1 VTGVVVSACS
11 SSSNS
16 VATATTSTT
25 ASSSATTEPAPSG
38 GGSSSRSSQFDA
50 LSSSVQA
57 GECATFKA
65 VYTSHTTSGTTQTI
79 TIEQTPPKSVFSV
92 PTGSVIDDGTHT
104 YFCTAAGGSEQCV
117 ESTSSGSPN
126 PFSVLTEIFDPTT
139 LLNEFHAAQSAAAA
153 HTAGYTVAFSGATYA
168 GLSAKCLDYTGGGQS
183 VKYCVTNSGILAYA
197 QAAGGTFELTSFSSS
212 PAASDFA
219 LPAGAPV
226 VTLPSNGATP
236 VEP

>member
-1 VTGVVVSACS
+1 VQRLEQLRA
-11 SSSNS
+11 
-16 VATATTSTT
+16 AATTSTT
-25 ASSSATTEPAPSG
+25 ASSSATTAPA
-38 GGSSSRSSQFDA
+38 
-50 LSSSVQA
+50 SSVQA
-57 GECATFKA
+57 GEHATFKA

-79 TIEQTPPKSVFSV
+79 TIEQMPPKSVFSV

-117 ESTSSGSPN
+117 ESTPSGSPD
-126 PFSVLTEIFDPTT
+126 PFSALTEIFDPTT

-153 HTAGYTVAFSGATYA
+153 HTAGYAVAFSDATYA

-219 LPAGAPV
+219 LPAGVPV
-226 VTLPSNGATP
+226 ITLPSNGATP
-236 VEP
+236 IQP